1 DREIPIRGPEII
13 TPERMAQLRKALAAT
28 ARVRP
33 AFRVYPLS
41 GRIFG
46 ACGVPFNG
54 IYRNDYGHRNQR
66 RYECRYNDPKFNGT
80 DKRCYCQ
87 RIDADWLDE
96 TVWAEV
102 STVLSDPDRLLM
114 LARKHLDMRGG
125 ELRAEASQIG
135 SLDRRLAEAKRKR
148 TNLALAA
155 AASGPEAVAD
165 ALAEINRDIEAL
177 EQMQEQ
183 ARAWARAN
191 AERTALVRNL
201 WRFAEVARER
211 LDDPKP
217 ERMREVF
224 DALDIRVQVVREGA
238 RRGRRRN
245 PPDVRITGVLPIG
258 NLHEVASSTGR

>member
-1 DREIPIRGPEII
+1 ME
-13 TPERMAQLRKALAAT
+13 AT
-28 ARVRP
+28 ARVKP
-33 AFRVYPLS
+33 ANRVYPLT
-41 GRIFG
+41 GRVFG
-46 ACGVPFNG
+46 ACGGSYVG
-54 IYRNDYGHRNQR
+54 LYRNDRGHPNQR
-66 RYECRYNDPKFNGT
+66 RYECRYNDPRFNGT

-87 RIDADWLDE
+87 RIDADWLEE

-102 STVLSDPDRLLM
+102 SKVLSDPDRLLK

-125 ELRAEASQIG
+125 ELSAEASQIG
-135 SLDRRLAEAKRKR
+135 SLDRRVAEAKRKR

-183 ARAWARAN
+183 ARSWARAN

-201 WRFAEVARER
+201 WKFAEVARER
-211 LDDPKP
+211 LDDPTP
-217 ERMREVF
+217 ERMREVL
-224 DALDIRVQVVREGA
+224 DALDVRVQVVREGV

-245 PPDVRITGVLPIG
+245 PPDVHITGVLPIG
-258 NLHEVASSTGR
+258 NLQEVASSTGR